1 MSSLWHRQ
9 KCGLRDAAVF
19 TMRRKRV
26 TKAQGEGEG
35 EGEGV
40 IAIAAAGSANRA
52 ENFTMAIR
60 AAGIVG

>member
-1 MSSLWHRQ
+1 MAPGEVRSSRR
-9 KCGLRDAAVF
+9 GRIRDEEE
-19 TMRRKRV
+19 KSDE
-26 TKAQGEGEG
+26 AQG